1 MTASAPSPWAA
12 PNYSSLTGSDAIA
25 LQQTFQSLS
34 NYLEKINNSVT
45 IANTTAAASATAAT
59 TPTGTVVAFAGSSAP
74 SGWLLCDGGSTGVL
88 RTTYSALFAV
98 IGTTYGAGDG
108 STTFN
113 VPDLRGRVAAGRD
126 NMGGTVANRITVGVS
141 GITGTGL
148 GQVGGNENLHGHN
161 HTQGAHNHS
170 QTNHTHANTLSGTNM
185 ATDGHV
191 HNTGSLVA
199 AIGATNAATNR
210 IGYIAGGVASGASTY
225 SVQGTSVLT
234 GQAFNH
240 NTPVYGQTSGPT
252 ATQNVSISNAGTTA
266 NLSDT
271 TAVNIATGTG
281 TSQNVQPTIILN
293 YIIKV

>member
-45 IANTTAAASATAAT
+45 INASASVS
-59 TPTGTVVAFAGSSAP
+59 PTGTVVAFAGSTAP

-113 VPDLRGRVAAGRD
+113 VPDLRGRVAAGKD
-126 NMGGTVANRITVGVS
+126 NMGGTVANRMTVGIS

-148 GQVGGNENLHGHN
+148 GQVGGSESLHGHN
-161 HTQGAHNHS
+161 HTQSAHNHS

-185 ATDGHV
+185 ATDSHV

-199 AIGATNAATNR
+199 AIGATNANTAR
-210 IGYIAGGVASGASTY
+210 IGYIAGGVSSGASTY
-225 SVQGTSVLT
+225 SVLGTTVLT

-240 NTPVYGQTSGPT
+240 NTPVVGQTSGPT
-252 ATQNVSISNAGTTA
+252 VTQNVSISNVGTTA

-271 TAVNIATGTG
+271 TAVNVATGAG
-281 TSQNVQPTIILN
+281 SSQNVQPTIILN
-293 YIIKV
+293 YIIKA